1 MDKHT
6 IEELR
11 RLPVESV
18 AERLGINVVR
28 HKALCPFH
36 SDHHASLSFN
46 IRKNTFRCFACGA
59 NGGVI
64 DLAMQHLRKPFPDA
78 CRWLAD
84 EHNIIAAT
92 PQPATQAEPAAAF
105 DASRYEGFF
114 RYPRLSQP
122 ARDFLFSQRQL
133 DSRVV
138 SWCRL
143 TSWRD
148 REGHD
153 WLQIPYYDTQHRLIG
168 VQNRFLRPTL
178 HAPGEA
184 IDCCTPRFRFPRGS
198 KCTIYNL
205 PVIPLLQPGEMLYIT
220 EGPSDCWALLSAGK
234 KAIAIPSAT
243 LLKGEDVSLLVSLT
257 QRLKTPMKMFPDR
270 DVPGERLFMQLQH
283 LLPTL
288 QRGNMPPECKDFA
301 EYYLTQKNNNA
312 HAQV

>member
-1 MDKHT
+1 MDKNT

-11 RLPVESV
+11 RLPIEGV
-18 AERLGINVVR
+18 AERLGMNIVR

-46 IRKNTFRCFACGA
+46 IRKNSFRCFACGA

-64 DLAMQHLRKPFPDA
+64 DLAMKHLRKSFPDA
-78 CRWLAD
+78 CQWLAD

-114 RYPRLSQP
+114 SYPHLSQP

-133 DSRVV
+133 DRRVV

-143 TSWRD
+143 TSWKD

-168 VQNRFLRPTL
+168 VQNRFLRPTF
-178 HAPGEA
+178 HAPGEP

-198 KCTIYNL
+198 RCTIYNL

-220 EGPSDCWALLSAGK
+220 EGPSDCWAMLSAGK

-301 EYYLTQKNNNA
+301 EYYLTLKTDNA
-312 HAQV
+312 HEAV

>member
-1 MDKHT
+1 MDKNT

-11 RLPVESV
+11 RLPIEGV

-36 SDHHASLSFN
+36 DDHHASLSFN
-46 IRKNTFRCFACGA
+46 IRKNSFRCFACGA

-78 CRWLAD
+78 CQWLAD

-92 PQPATQAEPAAAF
+92 PQSAEQAEPAAAF
-105 DASRYEGFF
+105 NASRYEGFF
-114 RYPRLSQP
+114 LHPHLSQP
-122 ARDFLFSQRQL
+122 AREFLFRERQL
-133 DSRVV
+133 DRRVV

-168 VQNRFLRPTL
+168 VQNRFLRPTF
-178 HAPGEA
+178 HAPGEP

-198 KCTIYNL
+198 RCTIYNL
-205 PVIPLLQPGEMLYIT
+205 PVIPLLQPGEMLYIC
-220 EGPSDCWALLSAGK
+220 EGPSDCWAMLSAGK

-301 EYYLTQKNNNA
+301 EYYLTLKTDNA
-312 HAQV
+312 HEAV

>member
-1 MDKHT
+1 MDKNT

-11 RLPVESV
+11 RLPIESV

-36 SDHHASLSFN
+36 DDHHASLSFN
-46 IRKNTFRCFACGA
+46 VRKNTFRCFACGA

-64 DLAMQHLRKPFPDA
+64 DLAMQHLRKSFPDA

-92 PQPATQAEPAAAF
+92 PQPATQAEPAAVF
-105 DASRYEGFF
+105 DASHYERFF
-114 RYPRLSQP
+114 RYPRLSEP

-133 DSRVV
+133 DRRVV
-138 SWCRL
+138 SWCRI
-143 TSWRD
+143 TSWQD

-198 KCTIYNL
+198 RCTIYNL
-205 PVIPLLQPGEMLYIT
+205 PVKPLLQPGEMLYIC
-220 EGPSDCWALLSAGK
+220 EGPSD
-234 KAIAIPSAT
+234 
-243 LLKGEDVSLLVSLT
+243 
-257 QRLKTPMKMFPDR
+257 
-270 DVPGERLFMQLQH
+270 
-283 LLPTL
+283 
-288 QRGNMPPECKDFA
+288 
-301 EYYLTQKNNNA
+301 
-312 HAQV
+312 